1 MEFFGR
7 WHVRIK
13 HTFTST
19 IKALAGVTMYTLAL
33 TACGSTDDGRSYSL
47 PDNICG
53 ITVDSEILAQLLD
66 DGDELVQDA
75 NSFSRSGSYI
85 CHMYVDGN
93 DSVVSDANWH
103 ESGYTLRE
111 YFEYSNIKGV
121 RYVEGGS
128 TRRGDPALRRSS
140 HVPESA
146 KRATSWTY
154 LSKTWNGMKSHEVSW
169 RSSDHPTS
177 TRTRKSSAV
186 LPESRVY
193 SASRKTH
200 R

>member
-7 WHVRIK
+7 WHVRIE

-121 RYVEGGS
+121 RYVEGGKY
-128 TRRGDPALRRSS
+128 A
-140 HVPESA
+140 
-146 KRATSWTY
+146 
-154 LSKTWNGMKSHEVSW
+154 SW
-169 RSSDHPTS
+169 RSGIATVIPCPGVSEKGDVVDVS
-177 TRTRKSSAV
+177 
-186 LPESRVY
+186 LEDMEWDEESRSLLEELGPPY
-193 SASRKTH
+193 FDAYKKKLGCPA
-200 R
+200 